1 MLRVTIDKKRALD
14 KSIGACR
21 GAYTDNH
28 AASTYVVYATAKILL
43 AKLYYIQE
51 YFMLNGKIDA
61 GK

>member
-14 KSIGACR
+14 KSIGAC
-21 GAYTDNH
+21 TDNH
-28 AASTYVVYATAKILL
+28 AASTYVRNSKDIASKALL
-43 AKLYYIQE
+43 QE